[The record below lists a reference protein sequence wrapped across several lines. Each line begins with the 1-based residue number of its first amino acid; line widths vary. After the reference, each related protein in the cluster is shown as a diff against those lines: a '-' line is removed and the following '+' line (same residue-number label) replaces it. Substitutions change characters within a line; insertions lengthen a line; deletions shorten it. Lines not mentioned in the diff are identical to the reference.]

1 MASKNLSG
9 EIYNTLTTRINT
21 WVYPPGHRL
30 TEEDLSAE
38 FQVSRSPVREALN
51 MLVEASL
58 IEKEERKGYR
68 VRKMSLKEINDL
80 YDTRKMLEQAV
91 IDRVCVNVIDPE
103 ILDDLERRWKNILK
117 SLPAMASEAALEDE
131 KFHETLAQVAGNRVI
146 QRILK
151 DIDLQIHFVRLSD
164 ITDPDRLKKTCED
177 HLAILDA
184 LRQRDRERAKK
195 IIRDNIEWGREK
207 VAAALKDALARA
219 HGIF

>member
-1 MASKNLSG
+1 MGNKNLSG

-21 WVYPPGHRL
+21 WSYPPGHRL

-80 YDTRKMLEQAV
+80 YDTRKILEQAV

-117 SLPAMASEAALEDE
+117 SLPVMASEAALEDE

-146 QRILK
+146 QSILK

-207 VAAALKDALARA
+207 VASALKDALARA

>member
-1 MASKNLSG
+1 
-9 EIYNTLTTRINT
+9 
-21 WVYPPGHRL
+21 
-30 TEEDLSAE
+30 
-38 FQVSRSPVREALN
+38 
-51 MLVEASL
+51 
-58 IEKEERKGYR
+58 
-68 VRKMSLKEINDL
+68 
-80 YDTRKMLEQAV
+80 
-91 IDRVCVNVIDPE
+91 
-103 ILDDLERRWKNILK
+103 
-117 SLPAMASEAALEDE
+117 MASEAALEDE